1 MIARPSQILLS
12 RQKGFTTLDDGLR
25 RVLGRFSTREW
36 RSRIHRL
43 NRAVDELGSL
53 FVFPKEAANSAAHI
67 AFDPLPFKL
76 TDVEWKLLHKGV
88 LQRAKAMNAFLR
100 DVYGQRSFLNGG
112 WIPPDWILD
121 DPSFALEYTNLVG
134 GEYPSMVCAIDLVC
148 REDGEWRVSDQH
160 FSSPQGLSHVL
171 QGRRLQAQYFPEMFA
186 ETAVEPV
193 ASFPSRLAE
202 FLRLNVPQAEL
213 ENGDTV
219 AVMLTGGEGNE
230 SFPEESFLARQMGIP
245 LVSAQDLVV
254 RDFQVFFRTIH
265 GMVRVPMI
273 YRRIDGEG
281 LDPVSGNRTD
291 LSGVPGLLHCLR
303 EGTVSMANAPGSGLA
318 DNRVFLRHGRQ
329 IIRHYLSESQI
340 LKDLPTLVSYDRD
353 QRAEYADKPE
363 DYWVRP
369 AWKSS
374 LLSRWQTIHGM
385 ERKVIEVAHPKM
397 PLRKVQVWNGD
408 ALEARA
414 FSLRLFCLMGAQPV
428 VLPGGWLRV
437 SDSVPLDSVET
448 CNWLCSQDVWV
459 QSDGSQRSIP
469 VNLPLET
476 KLDIGENPPGSA
488 LAESMYWLGRYLERV
503 DNTARMT
510 GILAEE
516 SFANSEDEQ
525 GITWD
530 AFMAVVGEQAAA
542 KLQPFQREPER
553 FAALMLLSTDRPETV
568 ASCLLQ
574 ARQLADRAMGA
585 LSPEFR
591 HVFLQLQQFIQ
602 PYAQRKRLAAHE
614 RKFVCSGIT
623 ERIAGIFGT
632 ADRTLMADE
641 CWRFM
646 VIGSLL
652 ERAIIT
658 VNLLAKTLPLAAR
671 HQKWH
676 QVDDSEL
683 IYLLRMTSTLDAYH
697 RIYRSRAFLDR
708 IAHLLW
714 QHARV
719 PHSVCYCLQESFRHV
734 ERLGDLATDHP
745 VLKKME
751 DLIEQVQKL
760 PIAELFPARAMHL
773 DWGMPDEPQA
783 VDFSA
788 TGIIEISQV
797 LKDGIEGIHSAID
810 SAFLNHE
817 ANERREKLSMSIHH
831 AF

>member
-1 MIARPSQILLS
+1 M
-12 RQKGFTTLDDGLR
+12 
-25 RVLGRFSTREW
+25 REW
-36 RSRIHRL
+36 RSRINRL

-53 FVFPKEAANSAAHI
+53 FVFPQEAANAVGPI
-67 AFDPLPFKL
+67 AFDPLPFK
-76 TDVEWKLLHKGV
+76 VSEGEWKLLHDGV

-100 DVYGQRSFLNGG
+100 DVYGQRSFLKGG

-121 DPSFALEYTNLVG
+121 DPSFGLEYANLIR
-134 GEYPSMVCAIDLVC
+134 GEYPAMICAVDLVC
-148 REDGEWRVSDQH
+148 REDGQWRVSDQH

-171 QGRRLQAQYFPEMFA
+171 QGRRLQAQYFPELFA

-202 FLRLNVPQAEL
+202 FLRLAVPKAEF
-213 ENGDTV
+213 ENGDTI
-219 AVMLTGGEGNE
+219 AVMLTGGESND
-230 SFPEESFLARQMGIP
+230 SFPEESFLARQMGVP

-254 RDFQVFFRTIH
+254 RDFQVYFRTIH
-265 GMVRVPMI
+265 GMIRVPTI

-281 LDPVSGNRTD
+281 LDPVSGNRMD

-303 EGTVSMANAPGSGLA
+303 AGTVDMVNAPGAGLA

-329 IIRHYLSESQI
+329 IIRHYLSESALI
-340 LKDLPTLVSYDRD
+340 RDLPTLVSYDRD
-353 QRAEYADKPE
+353 QMAEFTDKPD

-374 LLSRWQTIHGM
+374 LVRRWQRIHGM
-385 ERKVIEVAHPKM
+385 DRSVIKVAHPKT
-397 PLRKVQVWNGD
+397 PLRKVQIWNGD
-408 ALEARA
+408 SLESRP
-414 FSLRLFCLMGAQPV
+414 FSLRIFCLMGAQPV

-437 SDSVPLDSVET
+437 NNSVPLDDHEDS
-448 CNWLCSQDVWV
+448 NWLRSQDVWV
-459 QSDGSQRSIP
+459 QSSESQRS
-469 VNLPLET
+469 VSVSMPLEAN
-476 KLDIGENPPGSA
+476 LDIGENPPGSA
-488 LAESMYWLGRYLERV
+488 LAESMYWLGRYLERI

-510 GILAEE
+510 GILAED
-516 SFANSEDEQ
+516 SFANSDEDHS
-525 GITWD
+525 ITWD

-542 KLQPFQREPER
+542 KLQPYRKEAER
-553 FAALMLLSTDRPETV
+553 FAALMLLHAERPETV
-568 ASCLLQ
+568 ASCIQQ
-574 ARQLADRAMGA
+574 ARQVADRAMGA
-585 LSPEFR
+585 LSPEFW

-623 ERIAGIFGT
+623 ERIATIFGT
-632 ADRTLMADE
+632 ADRTLMIDE

-658 VNLLAKTLPLAAR
+658 VNLLAKTLPLAAL

-714 QHARV
+714 QHART
-719 PHSVCYCLQESFRHV
+719 PHSVYYCLEESYRHV
-734 ERLGDLATDHP
+734 NLLGELAPDHP
-745 VLKKME
+745 VLQKMK
-751 DLIEQVQKL
+751 DLIKQVQSL
-760 PIAELFPARAMHL
+760 PIAELFPARALHL
-773 DWGMPDEPQA
+773 DWGMPDAAQSPE
-783 VDFSA
+783 FSA

-797 LKDGIEGIHSAID
+797 LKDGIEGIHLAID
-810 SAFLNHE
+810 SSFLNHE
-817 ANERREKLSMSIHH
+817 ASERREKLSIHN
-831 AF
+831 AL